1 MIRKLQLLPAF
12 KSNFLI
18 RNLGTANT
26 KPSKSLNA
34 KKPIMKLKTSTSKV
48 TTQDISK
55 MPQPQPVLTPLS
67 RTSSNINDQNSEHPL
82 FPSFKELSQ
91 DPQKQNSSFRIELP
105 NELLKRL
112 PRTLVEIYEHFK
124 GNFYALRK
132 ELLMKV
138 YEASVESEDS
148 TVILSGPEGSGKSV
162 LLLQLYSMMK
172 ESFKNDPSKL
182 LMYVPNASKW
192 TLGYFPYYPI
202 ESEHENEFIE
212 EKKSFKQPELA
223 LEIINL
229 LIIGN
234 KEKLSKDYSE
244 EMAEAKLDP
253 YTRAIPLYESI
264 LKRELLSSENRKLFI
279 LMDGVNGL
287 IDENLLTKYSD
298 QEGNPLPLKA
308 LPICTQFFVKPVRGI
323 RVIGA
328 LTQSNPSLPRDHDL
342 FASAFEENH
351 FKTVNVPNYSIDDLK
366 SVLNLYSQLGHC
378 ANNKSDQFVGMK
390 SFVSGGNGRKLYKSC
405 EYDSIYYKPS

>member
-1 MIRKLQLLPAF
+1 MIRNLQLLPTF

-26 KPSKSLNA
+26 KTSKSSNA

-48 TTQDISK
+48 ATLDISK

-67 RTSSNINDQNSEHPL
+67 RTSSNVNDQNSEHPL
-82 FPSFKELSQ
+82 FPSFKELLADSQ
-91 DPQKQNSSFRIELP
+91 KHSSSFRVELP

-132 ELLMKV
+132 ELLMEA

-148 TVILSGPEGSGKSV
+148 AVILSGPEGSGKSV

-202 ESEHENEFIE
+202 ENEIANE
-212 EKKSFKQPELA
+212 LVKEKLSFKQPELA

-229 LIIGN
+229 LILGN
-234 KEKLSKDYSE
+234 KEKLSKDYDQ

-264 LKRELLSSENRKLFI
+264 LKRELLSLENRKLFI

-287 IDENLLTKYSD
+287 IDENLMTKYSD

-328 LTQSNPSLPRDHDL
+328 LTQSNPSLPRDHDSL
-342 FASAFEENH
+342 QKNH
-351 FKTVNVPNYSIDDLK
+351 FKNVNVPNYSIDELK

-378 ANNKSDQFVGMK
+378 SNNKSDQFVGMK
-390 SFVSGGNGRKLYKSC
+390 LFVSGGNGRKLYKSC